1 MLKLVYKGEE
11 LLGEVEVYP
20 EELNNKK
27 ILDELK
33 DIRISHFSQSS
44 ERCPPVAV
52 LHTISSNGVCF
63 KMESKSSSS
72 SSVQDTSPLFLLHSS
87 CIMENKTAVMA
98 LGGLFRLC
106 V

>member
-27 ILDELK
+27 IWDDELK
-33 DIRISHFSQSS
+33 EIRISHYSQSS

-63 KMESKSSSS
+63 KMEESKSSSH
-72 SSVQDTSPLFLLHSS
+72 DPSPLFLLHSS
-87 CIMENKTAVMA
+87 CIMENKV
-98 LGGLFRLC
+98 
-106 V
+106 

>member
-27 ILDELK
+27 IWDELK
-33 DIRISHFSQSS
+33 EIRISHFSQSS

-52 LHTISSNGVCF
+52 LHTISSNGVYF
-63 KMESKSSSS
+63 KMAWSQS
-72 SSVQDTSPLFLLHSS
+72 FLLSG
-87 CIMENKTAVMA
+87 IMANKVCSTNHNH
-98 LGGLFRLC
+98 
-106 V
+106 

>member
-27 ILDELK
+27 IWDELK
-33 DIRISHFSQSS
+33 EIRISHFSQSS

-72 SSVQDTSPLFLLHSS
+72 QDTSLLFHLHSS
-87 CIMENKTAVMA
+87 CIMENKV
-98 LGGLFRLC
+98 
-106 V
+106 